1 MNDSRGYRTISA
13 WKTLLFG
20 FHIVFSQGIGVEKMN
35 KTITLA
41 LLAIWAIGSFSTVL
55 DLASGDVQLDK
66 TWGRMNGIINQWGDD
81 PVFGNIRAD
90 AFIGNHNG
98 TVREWARVFA
108 MWNNKTVDLEDPD
121 MVRQPLEP
129 GSIFGVQFYT
139 ARLTNSTEILFNL
152 TGYDLYIAGNWTVM
166 NITTT
171 VTTNELGRPASI
183 TRTFEPVVTDAHGE
197 LKVENTTT
205 VMPKPF
211 ELNIDGI
218 DILKG
223 FAFRQMIR
231 HIEVKFFDVDGDGK
245 VDIRDLVK
253 TARRYKA
260 VPGTRGY
267 SVDFDFN
274 GNGMIDIGALT
285 TIAANIEG

>member
-1 MNDSRGYRTISA
+1 MR
-13 WKTLLFG
+13 
-20 FHIVFSQGIGVEKMN
+20 
-35 KTITLA
+35 KTITFA
-41 LLAIWAIGSFSTVL
+41 LLAILAISSFSIVL
-55 DLASGDVQLDK
+55 NLASGDTQLDK
-66 TWGRMNGIINQWGDD
+66 TWGRMNGMINRWGEN
-81 PVFGNIRAD
+81 PVLGHIRAD
-90 AFIGNHNG
+90 AFVANVNG

-108 MWNNKTVDLEDPD
+108 MWTNRTVELDDPN
-121 MVRQPLEP
+121 MNLQPLEP
-129 GSIFGVQFYT
+129 GGIFTIQFYA
-139 ARLTNSTEILFNL
+139 ARLTNNTEILFNL
-152 TGYDLYIAGNWTVM
+152 TDYDLYIAGNWTVM

-171 VTTNELGRPASI
+171 VTADELGHPASI
-183 TRTFEPVVTDAHGE
+183 TRTFEPIVSDVHGE
-197 LKVENTTT
+197 LKVNKTTM

-211 ELNIDGI
+211 ELKIDGV

-231 HIEVKFFDVDGDGK
+231 HIEMKFFDVDGDGK

-260 VPGTRGY
+260 VPGMRGY
-267 SVDFDFN
+267 SMDFDFN